1 MTIELPLKS
10 AAARGWTELPFAHP
24 AWLTLR
30 QAGDMRES
38 GARRG
43 VLEAIGIAPESVCMV
58 RQIHSRRLRFA
69 DELVAAGSTAAG
81 DDRLEA
87 DGILSVAGGPV
98 LAVGVGDCVPIF
110 VADTRTGAYG
120 ILHSGWK
127 GTGILRDAVV
137 AMGARYGTRPED
149 LVVLLGPCISGE
161 SYAVDEARAREYE
174 AEWGP
179 HAVVRRANR
188 AYLDMRAANATI
200 ARDAGIRTVSIVNHC
215 TVLTAELGSYRRE
228 GPHYTGMLA
237 AVGPDRTPR

>member
-1 MTIELPLKS
+1 MNIELPLGS
-10 AAARGWTELPFAHP
+10 VSARGWVELPFAHP

-30 QAGDMRES
+30 RAGDMRS
-38 GARRG
+38 TDVRCR
-43 VLEAIGIAPESVCMV
+43 VLDAIGIAPDSVCMV

-69 DELVAAGSTAAG
+69 DELVAAGSTAAS

-87 DGILSVAGGPV
+87 DGILSDAGGPV
-98 LAVGVGDCVPIF
+98 LAVGIADCVPIL

-127 GTGILRDAVV
+127 GTGILRDAVA
-137 AMGARYGTRPED
+137 AMRARYGTRPED
-149 LVVLLGPCISGE
+149 LVILLGPCISVE

-188 AYLDMRAANATI
+188 AYLDMRAANLAI
-200 ARDAGIRTVSIVNHC
+200 ARDAGIRTVSVVDHC
-215 TVLTAELGSYRRE
+215 TVLTPELGSFRRE
-228 GPHYTGMLA
+228 GPGYTGMLA
-237 AVGPDRTPR
+237 AVGSRRTSR